1 MNTRLLALAAA
12 LMASVAT
19 LAPAQGMPP
28 ATGFTVS
35 GEGVVDVAP
44 DMAVVS
50 LGVTTEGITAAAA
63 LKANNDEQ
71 ARVLAALAAAG
82 VDARDIQTTGLS
94 LSPIWDSRSYDD
106 GRPRVTG
113 YQASNMVTVRVRD
126 LDSLGTLLDT
136 MVTTGANQLNS
147 ISFGLTDDKAAKD
160 EARRRAV
167 ADAMARAQLYA
178 QASGVTLGAVT
189 AFSETNAYQ
198 PPQPMYRE
206 AAAMDSGVPVA
217 AGAVAVT
224 AAVSITFGIGQ

>member
-1 MNTRLLALAAA
+1 MKTRLLALAAA

-19 LAPAQGMPP
+19 LAPAQTVPS
-28 ATGFTVS
+28 AGFTVS

-44 DMAVVS
+44 DMAVVQ
-50 LGVTTEGITAAAA
+50 LGVLTEGITAAAA
-63 LKANNDEQ
+63 LKSNNDEQ
-71 ARVLAALAAAG
+71 ARILAALAAAG
-82 VDARDIQTTGLS
+82 VETRDVQTTGLN
-94 LSPIWDSRSYDD
+94 LSPVWDSRTYDD

-126 LDSLGTLLDT
+126 LASLGTLLDT

-147 ISFGLTDDKAAKD
+147 LSFGLSDDKSARD

-167 ADAMARAQLYA
+167 ADAIERARLYA
-178 QASGVTLGAVT
+178 QAAGVTLGKMT
-189 AFSETNAYQ
+189 AFSESVGYQ

-217 AGAVAVT
+217 GGEVAVT
-224 AAVSITFGIGQ
+224 ASVTITYAIGD